1 MLTCWA
7 EGPDAYVNIVRRG
20 PDYVD
25 ADTGLHFVT
34 LERDNGSLYGIS
46 FDTDETNSFIVDNSS
61 VGFTDDYDAAG
72 RFASSVNGF
81 VVFYYG
87 SDGDATA
94 HNCPEVLDWLMVY
107 YGLLVNPVSFPLY
120 NANGYEIY
128 ISSESLCRQTS
139 QNRSYLAFN
148 TGSGYYGVKPS
159 AAGWAGKVLGCDMGK
174 VDATDI
180 PAVTANTLQGVHS
193 DNNHDVLEGYNAWMF
208 YLCAGAPRALFE

>member
-1 MLTCWA
+1 MLTVYSA
-7 EGPDAYVNIVRRG
+7 NRSEAVNIVRRG

-25 ADTGLHFVT
+25 ADTGLHFVVVEDDGGT
-34 LERDNGSLYGIS
+34 LYCVTAE
-46 FDTDETNSFIVDNSS
+46 
-61 VGFTDDYDAAG
+61 DDYTSALVVADGTLLVVDDDDAAARLEG
-72 RFASSVNGF
+72 YVEDNI
-81 VVFYYG
+81 VYYCVDSG
-87 SDGDATA
+87 SYINKNT
-94 HNCPEVLDWLMVY
+94 PELLEWLQLY
-107 YGLLVNPVSFPLY
+107 YGLRINPSSFPLFDD
-120 NANGYEIY
+120 NGNQIF
-128 ISSESLCRQTS
+128 ISSASLCHQTS

-208 YLCAGAPRALFE
+208 YLCAGAPRNLFE